1 MNSVLDTA
9 YSEYFGFNTDEVNQL
24 LNKYGLTLNDD
35 VKSMYD
41 GYKIGSIDIYN
52 PWSILNYAQKKELI
66 PYWINT
72 SANTMI
78 KENIKNA
85 DLDYKDQY
93 EDLIKMDI

>member
-1 MNSVLDTA
+1 
-9 YSEYFGFNTDEVNQL
+9 
-24 LNKYGLTLNDD
+24 
-35 VKSMYD
+35 MYD

-66 PYWINT
+66 FWINT

-85 DLDYKDQY
+85 DLDYKRSQ
-93 EDLIKMDI
+93 LKI